1 MEGKALPAPE
11 GESARALSSP
21 LHAVRHLSAVPVLL
35 LAASTVAVL
44 YDAYRYPLR
53 INDTSTSPTYRNTPL
68 ALQAGK
74 YAILAVLAVVLL
86 GVALR
91 DRREFARVRGGDLF
105 LLGLGS
111 YAVLRAGLAGV
122 SAHSTASLHVVLP
135 LVSGIPFAVAGAS
148 WVLAKPGRSTAFV
161 QAAAAFGG
169 AVVVLHALVNLVEV
183 GLWAATGRLPALGY
197 RHGLV
202 RFGGIWDDP
211 NGTAAFSAFVVMA
224 VLGGAL
230 RAPRRLGLLVLT
242 AAFFNLVVA
251 WSFSGWLLFVIGVI
265 GVGVPRLGW
274 RRVAAGLVVLAAIVA
289 AIVGLAAAIGA
300 NIGSAAHTKL
310 SSARQRLGL
319 DEHLAHAHS
328 AGAWLLGAAD
338 PRRLED
344 AFGTWLSATGLIGLV
359 LLVVW
364 VVWALKSVSAARR
377 LWLVVGTLA
386 LLVSSF
392 FVPFFLVFPIGFF
405 FVLVLGVGSCPA
417 ASETAVDRD
426 LEPPATGQVSGQG

>member
-1 MEGKALPAPE
+1 MEGKTLPARPD
-11 GESARALSSP
+11 GESAPALSSA
-21 LHAVRHLSAVPVLL
+21 LSAVKRLSAVPALL

-53 INDTSTSPTYRNTPL
+53 INDTATSSTYRNTPL

-74 YAILAVLAVVLL
+74 YAILGVLAVVLL
-86 GVALR
+86 GVVLR
-91 DRREFARVRGGDLF
+91 DRRELARVRGGDL
-105 LLGLGS
+105 LLFGLGS

-135 LVSGIPFAVAGAS
+135 FVSGIPFAVAGAS

-197 RHGLV
+197 SHGLV

-211 NGTAAFSAFVVMA
+211 NGTAAFSAFVVIA

-230 RAPRRLGLLVLT
+230 KAPRRLVLLVL
-242 AAFFNLVVA
+242 AAALFNLVVA

-274 RRVAAGLVVLAAIVA
+274 RKVAAGLAMLAAIVA
-289 AIVGLAAAIGA
+289 AIVGLAALIGTSV
-300 NIGSAAHTKL
+300 GSAVHTKL

-319 DEHLAHAHS
+319 DEHLAHAHG

-344 AFGTWLSATGLIGLV
+344 AFGTWLSATGLVGLA
-359 LLVVW
+359 LLMVW
-364 VVWALKSVSAARR
+364 VVWALRSVAAGRR
-377 LWLVVGTLA
+377 LWLLVGSLG

-392 FVPFFLVFPIGFF
+392 FVPLFLVFPIGFF
-405 FVLVLGVGSCPA
+405 FVLIVGVGSCP
-417 ASETAVDRD
+417 
-426 LEPPATGQVSGQG
+426 PAQRWP